1 MRTPK
6 RTISSERTRGPVVL
20 LVDDV
25 VDVRS
30 VFAEILVREGFGVIE
45 ASNGHEAI
53 VWAHAARPDAIVMD
67 LSIPLLDGAEATR
80 VLRSH
85 AATRLI
91 PVIALTGYP
100 VEPADRKEFEHVLT
114 KPCMPDVLVQRL
126 RAVLAGGAAN
136 RQQR

>member
-6 RTISSERTRGPVVL
+6 RTISSERAKGPIVL
-20 LVDDV
+20 LVEDV

-30 VFAEILVREGFGVIE
+30 IFAEILVREGFGVIE

-53 VWAHAARPDAIVMD
+53 VWAHAVHPDAIVMD
-67 LSIPLLDGAEATR
+67 LSIPLLDGVEATR

-85 AATRLI
+85 DATRRI

-100 VEPADRKEFEHVLT
+100 VDPPDRKEFEHVLT
-114 KPCMPDVLVQRL
+114 KPCVPEVLVQRL
-126 RAVLAGGAAN
+126 RAVLSRDAAG
-136 RQQR
+136 RQQG